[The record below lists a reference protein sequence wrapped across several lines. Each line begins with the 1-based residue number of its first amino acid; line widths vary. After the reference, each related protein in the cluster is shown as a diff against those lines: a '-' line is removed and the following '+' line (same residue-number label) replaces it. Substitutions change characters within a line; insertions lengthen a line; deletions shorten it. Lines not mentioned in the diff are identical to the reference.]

1 MDIWINPIIF
11 YNHKT
16 DWIGRNRYKVLYEKQ
31 FLKDI
36 SRMSKSL
43 FQKTYFGKYSV
54 LWKFY
59 FENLL
64 KSAFH
69 TFQKSLT
76 IEIPF
81 QNNYLKILKEI
92 VPKFFQKYN

>member
-54 LWKFY
+54 L
-59 FENLL
+59 
-64 KSAFH
+64 
-69 TFQKSLT
+69 
-76 IEIPF
+76 
-81 QNNYLKILKEI
+81 
-92 VPKFFQKYN
+92 